1 MQDPV
6 GIGNQLKEAYINY
19 ITTNIPILDKGID
32 AERRALLNK
41 DKVLMQ
47 SPILELVNNY
57 PSGKDTM
64 LSICK
69 EVYKD
74 EEQAKSIADFL
85 QRSVLGKYS
94 PYKHQKDAF
103 IDVVGKNLNL
113 IVTTGTGSGK
123 TETFLMPLLAS
134 LIDESKAWKNGK
146 ENVMRSMILYPLNAL
161 AEDQMSRLRETL
173 DSRSIKDWLDK
184 NRNGARITFGR
195 YTGNTPTEFSN
206 CKNIKEQEWKKVN
219 ELIKKP
225 AYKNKQDLIYSYS
238 CMDLK
243 PGRDKILCNDDRD
256 SSEIISR
263 DIMAGYEDKNGRVEA
278 NPPDIFITN
287 YSMLNIILMR
297 PGESEIFEKTKKWL
311 AEDPKHKFTL
321 VVDELHTYRGTAG
334 TEVAYI
340 IKILLSRLG
349 LTPDSEQVRFL
360 CSSAS
365 MDSSEEH
372 ITESKKFV
380 MDFFGIEKKSF
391 DDSFS
396 WVMDKIE
403 EVQRPN
409 TSELNF
415 KEIADYINK
424 DSKSIVEYV
433 RNNKV
438 IEWIKFKTKDE
449 SGNVKPAS
457 VLELQDLFNCS
468 EKDIQNLF
476 ILINKAIEDDNAIQR
491 VRAHYFARN
500 IEKLYI
506 CANKNCTEVDKKYW
520 SPTRKFGKLYEK
532 SDKRCKCGSKI
543 YEAIICRSCGEIMLG
558 GYTDNLSVGRQVR
571 GGEQK
576 VLLQTIPIS
585 HENENENQKMTIIY
599 NCEGANLTKE
609 DKVDLYNNYWYGNT
623 INGKISE
630 PTTFEFRTGKYG
642 GLAKSDNI
650 FYYYEPKVQI
660 KKIKGPNGSIETIPF
675 ITNFPEYCPNCGAY
689 MEYDLDRRNLQPMF
703 GHGTGVQKV
712 NQVFAD
718 SIMHILDEDSRKL
731 VLFSDS
737 REQAAKLSAGI
748 ELDHYKDSLRIA
760 ILNYIKQKGSDS
772 PELIAL
778 KDYLNNGTPISKELG
793 SSIYINKEYKDI
805 FDKIRDIKQKEEFGV
820 ALESDENEFIKRL
833 NTKND
838 YSFEFFLDN
847 VLPIVDK
854 QLLSIGLNPAGYD
867 DKVVEFEVSDCI
879 KRTRKGD
886 TYLQKKTYIT
896 NKFYFNWNNL
906 SVEPDKNILNFYRNE
921 ADKQNEFKNF
931 KTVLQQYT
939 KNNVLNIAFNNVKSS
954 LEALGIGY
962 FISQDFE
969 IKDESDIK
977 NQIYA
982 TSIRI
987 LGECNRV
994 YGKQKNISFPKRLYD
1009 YLDACH
1015 EKGYIDGYSRAKRK
1029 EFLIDTF
1036 FNSLQVLNIQDNDL
1050 SLTGNNL
1057 QFIKLKDNDVYWRCP
1072 RCNTIHLHKSAGI
1085 CSACFFD
1092 FSNDPTAKQQYSEL
1106 VKNNSERNYYL
1117 AQKELNRLH
1126 CEELTGQTDKD
1137 DSPRR
1142 QRLFQDIIINEE
1154 IDPSKLTLDKYIE
1167 KVKSNDLELA
1177 DKIDLLSVTTTMEAG
1192 VDIGPLSAI
1201 MLGNVPPK
1209 RFNYQQRVGRAGR
1222 SGRPLSLALTVA
1234 KVNYHDMNFYNRPH
1248 DMVSGKQ
1255 AMPYLDIDNSTIT
1268 KRLVAKEVLYT
1279 AFKFCKSQGTVK
1291 VDTISNADLTHGEFG
1306 NSSDWANNK
1315 IAIKSWI
1322 ENSNNANIIENIVNY
1337 LVRSVDKRNEVINYV
1352 MDTSTDNG
1360 LLCKIDSYVNN
1371 PTFIQEPLA
1380 ERLAAAGLLPMFG
1393 FPTQVRYFYHGKQNL
1408 INGTIKYQRVD
1419 RNMDIALSTFSPGR
1433 EIIKDKK
1440 VFSSRGFVSGYKV
1453 GQYGVEIDDSKPALP
1468 KIEGTLFQ
1476 CMSCGYTTTAPKS
1489 NCSCDIC
1496 GTTNIKEINYWTDL
1510 RVPRG
1515 YLGDNGI
1522 AFNGRFEWRPNPIST
1537 KLDINKTNP
1546 IWTEIDNTNLRIGNS
1561 GIGQVYTVNT
1571 NNGNGFAIT
1580 NSSEDASLVT
1590 VNIHQQGKSQ
1600 TVLISPKVTG
1610 IIELTLK
1617 NISEDLYLDYVHC
1630 DKNDSRKQIIR
1641 GAFLS
1646 WGDMLRKTLP
1656 NILDI
1661 KTDELSVDFFTTKPE
1676 QTNNISMPGI
1686 FMVESLDNGSGY
1698 TDKIAKMSSIEYKKW
1713 LSDDLENYWLS
1724 EDGKNTVCG
1733 CDSSCYDCLRTYD
1746 NRFVHSILN
1755 LRLGLDIGR
1764 ITVNQNYVPT
1774 YLGDNNYWNKLIDDM
1789 VTTFVKD
1796 QQKYQYKD
1804 TRADPINLPN
1814 NAKAIYIT
1822 MNGKK
1827 YLLVH
1832 PFWSN
1837 SFISKIENLNNIK
1850 FDYYPTILDLQNSY
1864 DNLNKGLII
1873 QKKTTSSQNNS
1884 SNNNNNIPN
1893 NSQNSFEI
1901 ALGTKS
1907 NDSYSDIIDDMLSL
1921 HDDNNEKILFEKLQ
1935 NQVEELSKKE
1945 LPSLDSKVNNLEC
1958 TFLWEKSKLIFI
1970 KSSEKDIYDKLK
1982 TIVEK
1987 NGWKIL
1993 FGETTTAD
2001 DFIAN
2006 IREV

>member
-32 AERRALLNK
+32 AERRALLSR

-47 SPILELVNNY
+47 SPILELVNSY

-69 EVYKD
+69 EVYSD
-74 EEQAKSIADFL
+74 EEQAKMVADFL

-94 PYKHQKDAF
+94 PYEHQKDAF

-134 LIDESKAWKNGK
+134 LFEESKDWKNGK

-161 AEDQMSRLRETL
+161 AEDQMTRLRETL
-173 DSRSIKDWLDK
+173 DSRPIKDWLDK

-195 YTGNTPTEFSN
+195 YTGNTPTDFSS
-206 CKNIKEQEWKKVN
+206 CKKTKEQEWEKVN

-225 AYKNKQDLIYSYS
+225 AYQNKQDLIYSYS
-238 CMDLK
+238 CMDMK
-243 PGRDKILCNDDRD
+243 PGRNKISCNDDRD
-256 SSEIISR
+256 SSEIFSR

-311 AEDPKHKFTL
+311 AEDSNHKFTL

-372 ITESKKFV
+372 IAESQKFV

-391 DDSFS
+391 KESFS
-396 WVMDKIE
+396 WIMDKTE
-403 EVQRPN
+403 EIKRPDTN
-409 TSELNF
+409 ELNF
-415 KEIADYINK
+415 KEIEEYINK
-424 DSKSIVEYV
+424 DSKTIVEYV
-433 RNNKV
+433 RKNKI

-449 SGNVKPAS
+449 AGNVKPAS

-476 ILINKAIEDDNAIQR
+476 ILINKAIEDDKAIQR

-506 CANKNCTEVDKKYW
+506 CANKNCTEIVGTQYW
-520 SPTRKFGKLYEK
+520 TPTRKFGKLYEK

-558 GYTDNLSVGRQVR
+558 GYTDKLTVGRQVR

-576 VLLQTIPIS
+576 ALLQTIPIS

-599 NCEGANLTKE
+599 DCEGAKLTKE
-609 DKVDLYNNYWYGNT
+609 DKEDLYANNWFGIQT
-623 INGKISE
+623 RGKISE
-630 PTTFEFRTGKYG
+630 PTSFEYITGKYNG
-642 GLAKSDNI
+642 SATGEKK
-650 FYYYEPKVQI
+650 YYIYEPI
-660 KKIKGPNGSIETIPF
+660 GNKGN
-675 ITNFPEYCPNCGAY
+675 NFPEYCPNCGAF
-689 MEYDLDRRNLQPMF
+689 MQYDPVKRNLQPMF

-718 SIMHILDEDSRKL
+718 SLMKILDEDSRKL

-760 ILNYIKQKGSDS
+760 VLNYIKQNKEDS
-772 PELIAL
+772 LEVQAL
-778 KDYLNNGTPISKELG
+778 RDYLNKRIPISKEL
-793 SSIYINKEYKDI
+793 KEIIQATPQYKEMYNQ
-805 FDKIRDIKQKEEFGV
+805 IRDIILKKTEGEE
-820 ALESDENEFIKRL
+820 LSTEDEDFIKKL
-833 NTKND
+833 NTKTD
-838 YSFEFFLDN
+838 SSFEFSLDN
-847 VLPIVDK
+847 VLPVVQNK
-854 QLLSIGLNPAGYD
+854 LLSIGMNPAGYD
-867 DKVVEFEVSDCI
+867 DDVIDFKVFDCEKI
-879 KRTRKGD
+879 TKAGKKYKVYN
-886 TYLQKKTYIT
+886 TYTFD
-896 NKFYFNWNNL
+896 KFYVNWNTLTVQPDQNIINRYYNN
-906 SVEPDKNILNFYRNE
+906 EPT
-921 ADKQNEFKNF
+921 KQNTFKAF
-931 KTVLQQYT
+931 MDVISQTT
-939 KNNVLNIAFNNVKSS
+939 KHNVLDIAFNNVKSS
-954 LEALGIGY
+954 FEALGIGY
-962 FISQDFE
+962 FIPKGLP
-969 IKDESDIK
+969 IKSLDDTK

-982 TSIRI
+982 TAIRI
-987 LGECNRV
+987 MGECHRV
-994 YGKQKNISFPKRLYD
+994 YGKQKYTSFPKRLYN
-1009 YLDACH
+1009 YLDICA
-1015 EKGYIDGYSRAKRK
+1015 EKGLLDGYSKSTRK
-1029 EFLIDTF
+1029 AFLRDEFFMGLSIL
-1036 FNSLQVLNIQDNDL
+1036 NSTNNDF
-1050 SLTGNNL
+1050 SLDGKNL
-1057 QFIKLKDNDVYWRCP
+1057 EFIKPNDNDVYWRCP
-1072 RCNTIHLHKSAGI
+1072 RCNTVHLHKSAGI
-1085 CSACFFD
+1085 CCACFYD
-1092 FSNDPTAKQQYSEL
+1092 FSNDENAQQNYSEFI
-1106 VKNNSERNYYL
+1106 KNNEERNYYL
-1117 AQKELNRLH
+1117 AQKQLNRLH
-1126 CEELTGQTDKD
+1126 CEELTGQTDKN

-1142 QRLFQDIIINEE
+1142 QRLFQDVIINEK
-1154 IDPSKLTLDKYIE
+1154 IDPSTLTLDEYIE
-1167 KVKSNDLELA
+1167 KTKENDSEFS

-1222 SGRPLSLALTVA
+1222 SGKPLSLALTVA
-1234 KVNYHDMNFYNRPH
+1234 KVNYHDMNYYNRPH

-1255 AMPYLDIDNSTIT
+1255 SMPYLDIDNSTIT
-1268 KRLVAKEVLYT
+1268 KRLVAKEILYT
-1279 AFKFCKSQGTVK
+1279 AFKDCKLLGLVN
-1291 VDTISNADLTHGEFG
+1291 VDTLSNADLTHGEFG
-1306 NSSDWANNK
+1306 NSSDWTFNKTAIVNWLQDSNNK
-1315 IAIKSWI
+1315 SV
-1322 ENSNNANIIENIVNY
+1322 IENIINY
-1337 LVRSVDKRNEVINYV
+1337 LVRSVDKRAEVRNYIL
-1352 MDTSTDNG
+1352 DFSSDNG
-1360 LLCKIDSYVNN
+1360 LIPKIDSFVNN
-1371 PTFIQEPLA
+1371 PTYIQEPLA
-1380 ERLAAAGLLPMFG
+1380 ERLAAAGILPMFG
-1393 FPTQVRYFYHGKQNL
+1393 FPTQVRYFYHGEQKAF
-1408 INGTIKYQRVD
+1408 NGSIKYQRVD

-1433 EIIKDKK
+1433 EIVKDKK
-1440 VFSSRGFVSGYKV
+1440 VFSSEGFVSGYTI
-1453 GQYGVEIDDSKPALP
+1453 GQYGNAEVDKNKPALP
-1468 KIEGTLFQ
+1468 KISGSLFQ
-1476 CMSCGYTTTAPKS
+1476 CKNCGYTTTAPIS
-1489 NCSCDIC
+1489 TSTCDIC
-1496 GTTNIKEINYWTDL
+1496 GSSNFDDIKNWPDL
-1510 RVPRG
+1510 RVPSG
-1515 YLGDNGI
+1515 YLGDKGV

-1537 KLDINKTNP
+1537 KLDVNKTEP
-1546 IWTEIDNTNLRIGNS
+1546 IWKEIENTNLIIGNS

-1571 NNGNGFAIT
+1571 NNGHGFDILNAPD
-1580 NSSEDASLVT
+1580 DASYIK
-1590 VNIHQQGKSQ
+1590 VNNQQQGDSP

-1617 NISEDLYLDYVHC
+1617 TITSDLYLDYVHC

-1661 KTDELSVDFFTTKPE
+1661 KTDELSVDFFTTKPS
-1676 QTNNISMPGI
+1676 QTNNISMPGV

-1698 TDKIAKMSSIEYKKW
+1698 TDQIAKMSSDEYKKW
-1713 LSDDLENYWLS
+1713 LSDDLEKYWLS

-1764 ITVNQNYVPT
+1764 ITVNENYIPT
-1774 YLGDNNYWNKLIDDM
+1774 YLGDNNYWNKLISDM
-1789 VTTFVKD
+1789 ITTFVKD
-1796 QQKYQYKD
+1796 QQEYQYKD
-1804 TRADPINLPN
+1804 TRADPITLPN
-1814 NAKAIYIT
+1814 NEKALYIT

-1837 SFISKIENLNNIK
+1837 SFISKIEKMNNIK

-1864 DNLNKGLII
+1864 DNLDKDLII
-1873 QKKTTSSQNNS
+1873 QKTITPPQNNS
-1884 SNNNNNIPN
+1884 SNNNSNSNNF
-1893 NSQNSFEI
+1893 QQSFVI
-1901 ALGTKS
+1901 SLGTIS
-1907 NDSYSDIIDDMLSL
+1907 NDLYSDIIDDMLSL
-1921 HDDNNEKILFEKLQ
+1921 HDENNEKKLFEALQ
-1935 NQVEELSKKE
+1935 NNIDKLSKKE
-1945 LPSLDSKVNNLEC
+1945 LPTLDSKINNLDC
-1958 TFLWEKSKLIFI
+1958 TFLWEKSKLVFI
-1970 KSSEKDIYDKLK
+1970 KTSEKETYDKLK
-1982 TIVEK
+1982 SLVEK

-1993 FGETTTAD
+1993 FGETATVD
-2001 DFIAN
+2001 DFITN
-2006 IREV
+2006 LKEE

>member
-32 AERRALLNK
+32 AERRALLSK

-47 SPILELVNNY
+47 SPILELVNSY

-69 EVYKD
+69 EVYSD
-74 EEQAKSIADFL
+74 EEQAKMVADFL
-85 QRSVLGKYS
+85 QRSVLGKHS
-94 PYKHQKDAF
+94 PYEHQKDAF
-103 IDVVGKNLNL
+103 IDVVEKNLNL

-123 TETFLMPLLAS
+123 TETFLLPLLAS
-134 LIDESKAWKNGK
+134 LIEESKDWKNGK

-161 AEDQMSRLRETL
+161 AEDQMTRLRETL

-195 YTGNTPTEFSN
+195 YTGNTPTEFSS
-206 CKNIKEQEWKKVN
+206 CKKTKEQEWKKVN

-225 AYKNKQDLIYSYS
+225 AYQNKQELIYSYS
-238 CMDLK
+238 CMDMK
-243 PGRDKILCNDDRD
+243 PGRNKISCNDDRD

-311 AEDPKHKFTL
+311 AEDSNHKFTL

-372 ITESKKFV
+372 IAESQKFV

-391 DDSFS
+391 KDSFS
-396 WVMDKIE
+396 WIRDKTE
-403 EVQRPN
+403 EIKRPDTN
-409 TSELNF
+409 ELNF
-415 KEIADYINK
+415 KEIEEYINK
-424 DSKSIVEYV
+424 DSKTIIEYV
-433 RNNKV
+433 RKNKI

-449 SGNVKPAS
+449 GGNVKPAS
-457 VLELQDLFNCS
+457 VLELKDLFNCS

-476 ILINKAIEDDNAIQR
+476 ILINKAIEDDKAIQR

-506 CANKNCTEVDKKYW
+506 CANKNCTEIVGTQYW

-558 GYTDNLSVGRQVR
+558 GYTDKLTVGRQVR

-576 VLLQTIPIS
+576 ALLQTIPIS

-599 NCEGANLTKE
+599 DCEGAKLTKE
-609 DKVDLYNNYWYGNT
+609 DKEDLYANNWFGIQT
-623 INGKISE
+623 RGKISE
-630 PTTFEFRTGKYG
+630 PTSFEYITGKYNG
-642 GLAKSDNI
+642 SATGEKK
-650 FYYYEPKVQI
+650 YYIYEPI
-660 KKIKGPNGSIETIPF
+660 GNKGN
-675 ITNFPEYCPNCGAY
+675 NFPEYCPNCGTF
-689 MEYDLDRRNLQPMF
+689 MQYDPVKRNLQPMF

-718 SIMHILDEDSRKL
+718 SLMKILDEDSRKL

-760 ILNYIKQKGSDS
+760 VLNYIKQNKEDS
-772 PELIAL
+772 LEVQAL
-778 KDYLNNGTPISKELG
+778 RDYLNKRIPISKEL
-793 SSIYINKEYKDI
+793 KEIIQATPQYKEMYNQ
-805 FDKIRDIKQKEEFGV
+805 IRDIILKKTEGEE
-820 ALESDENEFIKRL
+820 LSTEDEDFIKKL
-833 NTKND
+833 NTKTD
-838 YSFEFFLDN
+838 SSFEFSLDN
-847 VLPIVDK
+847 VLPVVQNK
-854 QLLSIGLNPAGYD
+854 LLSIGMNPAGYD
-867 DKVVEFEVSDCI
+867 DDVIDFKVFDCEKI
-879 KRTRKGD
+879 TKAGKKYKVYN
-886 TYLQKKTYIT
+886 TYTFD
-896 NKFYFNWNNL
+896 KFYVNWNTLTIQPDQNIINRYYNN
-906 SVEPDKNILNFYRNE
+906 EPT
-921 ADKQNEFKNF
+921 KQNTFKAF
-931 KTVLQQYT
+931 MDVISQTT
-939 KNNVLNIAFNNVKSS
+939 KHNVLDIAFNNVKSS
-954 LEALGIGY
+954 FEALGIGY
-962 FISQDFE
+962 FIPKGLP
-969 IKDESDIK
+969 IKSLDDTK

-982 TSIRI
+982 TAIRI
-987 LGECNRV
+987 MGECHRV
-994 YGKQKNISFPKRLYD
+994 YGKQKYTSFPKRLYN
-1009 YLDACH
+1009 YLDICA
-1015 EKGYIDGYSRAKRK
+1015 EKGLLDGYSKSTRK
-1029 EFLIDTF
+1029 AFLRDEFFMGLSIL
-1036 FNSLQVLNIQDNDL
+1036 NSTNNDF
-1050 SLTGNNL
+1050 SLDGKNL
-1057 QFIKLKDNDVYWRCP
+1057 EFIKPNDNDVYWRCP
-1072 RCNTIHLHKSAGI
+1072 RCNTVHLHKSAGI
-1085 CSACFFD
+1085 CCACFYD
-1092 FSNDPTAKQQYSEL
+1092 FSNDENAQQNYSEFI
-1106 VKNNSERNYYL
+1106 KNNEERNYYL
-1117 AQKELNRLH
+1117 AQKQLNRLH
-1126 CEELTGQTDKD
+1126 CEELTGQTDKN

-1142 QRLFQDIIINEE
+1142 QRLFQDVIINEK
-1154 IDPSKLTLDKYIE
+1154 IDPSTLTLDEYIE
-1167 KVKSNDLELA
+1167 KTKENDSEFS

-1222 SGRPLSLALTVA
+1222 SGKPLSLALTVA
-1234 KVNYHDMNFYNRPH
+1234 KVNYHDMNYYNRPH

-1255 AMPYLDIDNSTIT
+1255 SMPYLDIDNSTIT
-1268 KRLVAKEVLYT
+1268 KRLVAKEILYT
-1279 AFKFCKSQGTVK
+1279 AFKDCKLLGLVN
-1291 VDTISNADLTHGEFG
+1291 VDTLSNADLTHGEFG
-1306 NSSDWANNK
+1306 NSSDWAFNKTAIVNWLQDSNNK
-1315 IAIKSWI
+1315 SV
-1322 ENSNNANIIENIVNY
+1322 IENIINY
-1337 LVRSVDKRNEVINYV
+1337 LVRSVDKRAEVRNYIL
-1352 MDTSTDNG
+1352 DFSSENG
-1360 LLCKIDSYVNN
+1360 LIPKIDSFVNN
-1371 PTFIQEPLA
+1371 PTYIQEPLA
-1380 ERLAAAGLLPMFG
+1380 ERLAAAGILPMFG
-1393 FPTQVRYFYHGKQNL
+1393 FPTQVRYFYHGEQKAF
-1408 INGTIKYQRVD
+1408 NGSIKYQRVD

-1433 EIIKDKK
+1433 EIVKDKK
-1440 VFSSRGFVSGYKV
+1440 VFSSEGFVSGYTI
-1453 GQYGVEIDDSKPALP
+1453 GQYGNAEVDKNKPALP
-1468 KIEGTLFQ
+1468 KISGSLFQ
-1476 CMSCGYTTTAPKS
+1476 CKNCGYTTTAPIS
-1489 NCSCDIC
+1489 TSTCDIC
-1496 GTTNIKEINYWTDL
+1496 GSSNFDDIKNWPDL
-1510 RVPRG
+1510 RVPSG
-1515 YLGDNGI
+1515 YLGDKGV

-1537 KLDINKTNP
+1537 KLDVNKTEP
-1546 IWTEIDNTNLRIGNS
+1546 IWKEIENTNLIIGNS

-1571 NNGNGFAIT
+1571 NNGHGFDILNAPD
-1580 NSSEDASLVT
+1580 DASYIK
-1590 VNIHQQGKSQ
+1590 VNNQQQGDSP

-1617 NISEDLYLDYVHC
+1617 TITSDLYLDYVHC

-1661 KTDELSVDFFTTKPE
+1661 KTDELSVDFFTTKPS
-1676 QTNNISMPGI
+1676 QTNNISMPGV

-1698 TDKIAKMSSIEYKKW
+1698 TDQIAKMSSDEYKKW
-1713 LSDDLENYWLS
+1713 LSDDLEKYWLS

-1764 ITVNQNYVPT
+1764 ITVNENYIPT
-1774 YLGDNNYWNKLIDDM
+1774 YLGDNNYWNKLISDM
-1789 VTTFVKD
+1789 ITTFVKD
-1796 QQKYQYKD
+1796 QQEYQYKD
-1804 TRADPINLPN
+1804 TRADPITLPN
-1814 NAKAIYIT
+1814 NEKALYIT

-1837 SFISKIENLNNIK
+1837 SFISKIEKMNNIK

-1864 DNLNKGLII
+1864 DNLDKDLII
-1873 QKKTTSSQNNS
+1873 QKTITPPQNNS
-1884 SNNNNNIPN
+1884 SNNNSNSNNF
-1893 NSQNSFEI
+1893 QQSFDI
-1901 ALGTKS
+1901 SLGTIS
-1907 NDSYSDIIDDMLSL
+1907 NDLYSDIIDDMLSL
-1921 HDDNNEKILFEKLQ
+1921 HDENNEKKLFEALQ
-1935 NQVEELSKKE
+1935 NNIDKLSKKE
-1945 LPSLDSKVNNLEC
+1945 LPTLDSKINNLDC
-1958 TFLWEKSKLIFI
+1958 TFLWEKSKLVFI
-1970 KSSEKDIYDKLK
+1970 KTSEKETYDKLK
-1982 TIVEK
+1982 SLVEK

-1993 FGETTTAD
+1993 FGETATVD
-2001 DFIAN
+2001 DFITN
-2006 IREV
+2006 LKEE

>member
-32 AERRALLNK
+32 EERRTLLNK

-69 EVYKD
+69 EVYQEDKK
-74 EEQAKSIADFL
+74 ANIIADFL
-85 QRSVLGKYS
+85 QQSILGKFS
-94 PYKHQKDAF
+94 PYEHQKNAF
-103 IDVVGKNLNL
+103 IDVVKNNLNL

-134 LIDESKAWKNGK
+134 LIEESEEWINGK

-161 AEDQMSRLRETL
+161 AEDQMTRLRETL
-173 DSRSIKDWLDK
+173 DSRTIKDWL
-184 NRNGARITFGR
+184 NIHRNGTRITFGR
-195 YTGNTPTEFSN
+195 YTGNTPTEFSS
-206 CKNIKEQEWKKVN
+206 CKKTKEQEWEKVK

-225 AYKNKQDLIYSYS
+225 DYKNKQDLIYSYS
-238 CMDLK
+238 CMDKK
-243 PGRDKILCNDDRD
+243 PGINKISCNEDRD

-263 DIMAGYEDKNGRVEA
+263 DIMAGYENKNGKIEA

-311 AEDPKHKFTL
+311 AEDPNHKFTL

-349 LTPDSEQVRFL
+349 LTPDSDQVRFL

-365 MDSSEEH
+365 MDSSKEH
-372 ITESKKFV
+372 IAESKKFV
-380 MDFFGIEKKSF
+380 MDFFGIENKSF

-396 WVMDKIE
+396 WVMDKQELIAK
-403 EVQRPN
+403 PN
-409 TSELNF
+409 VSEINF
-415 KEIADYINK
+415 NEIADFINK

-433 RNNKV
+433 RSKQI
-438 IEWIKFKTKDE
+438 IEWIKYKTKDE
-449 SGNVKPAS
+449 TGIVKPAS
-457 VLELQDLFNCS
+457 VLELQELFNCS

-476 ILINKAIEDDNAIQR
+476 ILINKAVEDNKAIQR

-506 CANKNCTEVDKKYW
+506 CANKDCSEVDKEYR
-520 SPTRKFGKLYEK
+520 STTRKFGKLYEK

-558 GYTDNLSVGRQVR
+558 GYTDKLTVGRQVR

-609 DKVDLYNNYWYGNT
+609 DKEELFARNWFGIQNR
-623 INGKISE
+623 GKVSE
-630 PTTFEFRTGKYG
+630 PTSFEYKTGKYNG
-642 GLAKSDNI
+642 SATSEKTYFI
-650 FYYYEPKVQI
+650 YEPLNNE
-660 KKIKGPNGSIETIPF
+660 GN
-675 ITNFPEYCPNCGAY
+675 NFPEYCPNCGAF
-689 MEYDLDRRNLQPMF
+689 MKYDPVKRNLQPMF

-718 SIMHILDEDSRKL
+718 SLMKILDEDSRKL

-760 ILNYIKQKGSDS
+760 VLNYIKQKEVDT
-772 PELIAL
+772 PEEQAL
-778 KDYLNNGTPISKELG
+778 REYLNNGVSISKELKET
-793 SSIYINKEYKDI
+793 IRNTPEYKEIYDQ
-805 FDKIRDIKQKEEFGV
+805 IRDI
-820 ALESDENEFIKRL
+820 LEK
-833 NTKND
+833 KND
-838 YSFEFFLDN
+838 GVELSAEDEDFIQKLNNQNSSSFEFSLDN
-847 VLPIVDK
+847 VLPVVQNK
-854 QLLSIGLNPAGYD
+854 LLSIGMNPAGYD
-867 DKVVEFEVSDCI
+867 DDVISFKVFDCE
-879 KRTRKGD
+879 KMTKAG
-886 TYLQKKTYIT
+886 KKCKVYNTF
-896 NKFYFNWNNL
+896 NFDKFYVDWKTL
-906 SVEPDKNILNFYRNE
+906 TVQPDKNITNIYYSNE
-921 ADKQNEFKNF
+921 ITKKNTF
-931 KTVLQQYT
+931 NAFMDVISQTT
-939 KNNVLNIAFNNVKSS
+939 KHNVLDIAFNNVKSS
-954 LEALGIGY
+954 FEALGIGY
-962 FISQDFE
+962 FIPKGLPIKSQYDT
-969 IKDESDIK
+969 K

-982 TSIRI
+982 TAIRI
-987 LGECNRV
+987 MGECHRV
-994 YGKQKNISFPKRLYD
+994 YGKQKYSSFPKRLYN
-1009 YLDACH
+1009 YLDVCS
-1015 EKGYIDGYSRAKRK
+1015 EKGLLDGYSKSNRK
-1029 EFLIDTF
+1029 SFLRDEFFMGL
-1036 FNSLQVLNIQDNDL
+1036 SVLNSKNNDM
-1050 SLTGNNL
+1050 SLDGNNL
-1057 QFIKLKDNDVYWRCP
+1057 EFIKLKDSDIYWRCP
-1072 RCNTIHLHKSAGI
+1072 RCNTVHLHKSAGI
-1085 CSACFFD
+1085 CCACFYD
-1092 FSNDPTAKQQYSEL
+1092 FSDNESTKQNYSEFI
-1106 VKNNSERNYYL
+1106 KINKEQNYYL
-1117 AQKELNRLH
+1117 SQKQLNRLH
-1126 CEELTGQTDKD
+1126 CEELTGQTDKN

-1142 QRLFQDIIINEE
+1142 QRLFQDVIINEE
-1154 IDPSKLTLDKYIE
+1154 IDPTNLTLKEYIE
-1167 KVKSNDLELA
+1167 KTNENDSEFS

-1222 SGRPLSLALTVA
+1222 SGKPLSLALTVA
-1234 KVNYHDMNFYNRPH
+1234 KVNYHDINYYNRPH

-1255 AMPYLDIDNSTIT
+1255 SIPYLDIDNSTII
-1268 KRLVAKEVLYT
+1268 KRLIAKEILYT
-1279 AFKFCKSQGTVK
+1279 AFRDCKILSQVK
-1291 VDTISNADLTHGEFG
+1291 VDAISNADLTHGEFG
-1306 NSSDWANNK
+1306 NSSDWDYNKTAIVNWLEDTNN
-1315 IAIKSWI
+1315 ISII
-1322 ENSNNANIIENIVNY
+1322 DNIINY
-1337 LVRSVDKRNEVINYV
+1337 LVRSFEKRNEVKNYIL
-1352 MDTSTDNG
+1352 DFSTENG
-1360 LLCKIDSYVNN
+1360 LIQKIDAFVKD
-1371 PTFIQEPLA
+1371 PTYIQEPLA
-1380 ERLAAAGLLPMFG
+1380 ERLAAAGILPMFG
-1393 FPTQVRYFYHGKQNL
+1393 FPTQVRYFYHGEQKAF
-1408 INGTIKYQRVD
+1408 NGSIKYQRVD

-1440 VFSSRGFVSGYKV
+1440 VFSSEGFISGYTIR
-1453 GQYGVEIDDSKPALP
+1453 QNDYVEVDKNKPALP
-1468 KIEGTLFQ
+1468 KITGVLFQ
-1476 CMSCGYTTTAPKS
+1476 CKNCGYTTTAPINTS
-1489 NCSCDIC
+1489 TCDIC
-1496 GTTNIKEINYWTDL
+1496 GSSNFADIKNWPDL

-1515 YLGDNGI
+1515 YLGDKGV

-1537 KLDINKTNP
+1537 KLDINKTEP
-1546 IWTEIDNTNLRIGNS
+1546 VWKEIDNTNLKLGNS

-1571 NNGNGFAIT
+1571 NNGHGFDILNAPDEANI
-1580 NSSEDASLVT
+1580 VK
-1590 VNIHQQGKSQ
+1590 VNNQQQGDSP

-1617 NISEDLYLDYVHC
+1617 TINSDLYLDYVHC

-1661 KTDELSVDFFTTKPE
+1661 KTDELSVDFFTTKPA
-1676 QTNNISMPGI
+1676 QTNNISMPGV

-1698 TDKIAKMSSIEYKKW
+1698 TDQIAKMTATEYKKW
-1713 LSDDLENYWLS
+1713 LSEDLEKYWLS
-1724 EDGKNTVCG
+1724 SDEKNTVCG

-1764 ITVNQNYVPT
+1764 ITANENYVPT
-1774 YLGDNNYWNKLIDDM
+1774 YLGENNYWNVLIQTMVSSFVDD
-1789 VTTFVKD
+1789 
-1796 QQKYQYKD
+1796 QRKYQYKD
-1804 TRADPINLPN
+1804 TSADPIDIPN
-1814 NAKAIYIT
+1814 NGKAYSIT
-1822 MNGKK
+1822 MNNKK

-1837 SFISKIENLNNIK
+1837 SFISKIENMNNIK

-1864 DNLNKGLII
+1864 DNLDKGLII
-1873 QKKTTSSQNNS
+1873 HKNSTSSQNNS

-1893 NSQNSFEI
+1893 NSQKSFEI
-1901 ALGTKS
+1901 TFGTKS
-1907 NDSYSDIIDDMLSL
+1907 NDSYLDIIDDMLSL
-1921 HDDNNEKILFEKLQ
+1921 HDDNNEKKLFEELQ
-1935 NQVEELSKKE
+1935 NQIDVLSEKE
-1945 LPSLDSKVNNLEC
+1945 LPSLDSKINNLEC
-1958 TFLWEKSKLIFI
+1958 TFLWENSKLIFI
-1970 KSSEKDIYDKLK
+1970 KSSQKDIYEKIKD
-1982 TIVEK
+1982 VAEK

-1993 FGETTTAD
+1993 FGETSTVD
-2001 DFIAN
+2001 DFLTN
-2006 IREV
+2006 IKEV